1 MMAINPALPPLLPVN
16 VDGIPASMLDT
27 PRWAP
32 WRAVWDPKKKK
43 YEKIPHR
50 ADRPAAGLS
59 NKSVSGWSAF
69 HIAMAAYL
77 QNPDR
82 FAGVGYLMTGP
93 HGVVAVDLDH
103 CRDATTGTLVPWA
116 EEVVAKLD
124 SYTEVSPSG
133 TGLRVMVAGE
143 VERDWTNHDVGIEVY
158 GGVDAR
164 FVTITGAKLDGAPG
178 TVRKPRAGAMDNLA
192 ARYRKVQTA
201 AQVEDL
207 HLPPLLGADQLPD
220 IDDLGLPP
228 HAKNFLAAGAD
239 PGRDRSQ
246 ALFATSIALNQAG
259 LARDVVLSIL
269 EGNEYAMEV
278 ALDHRRQDYD
288 KALRYLWKDH
298 CGAGAAR
305 AEGLRQLD
313 LSQFEDM
320 RTEDDLAAD
329 YAELIGTPADD
340 QRQPQAEKTGTVLDD
355 FDDMD
360 AGGPAPASAVKSRD
374 LAPVK
379 APRFTPQRLGAFMSA
394 AAPEW
399 IIRGVLPRA
408 GLAVIYG
415 ASGSGKTFLTLDMA
429 GAVAQ
434 GADWRGCK
442 TAGGRVVYVVAE
454 GAGGFRKRVKAYC
467 HERGLDPDSVEILV
481 IADVPNFLDKA
492 DIKLLIEAIK
502 KVGPVAMIVIDTY
515 ARVMA
520 GGNENDAKDT
530 GQAVAHCD
538 ALHRVFKALVVLVH
552 HSGKDA
558 SKGAR
563 GSGALRAAADLE
575 IEVVQTREYR
585 AATITKMKDA
595 EDGAEYRFRLS
606 EVPIGADEEGFPIT
620 SCVIEHLGK
629 DPDEAPQEDAG
640 PPLGRVQQRILEQL
654 ATYIGGEVDRE
665 AFIQD
670 VRAITP
676 VDGTGKEKANWKVL
690 ITTPLRKLIEAGK
703 VVEINGSLS
712 LPKTACE

>member
-1 MMAINPALPPLLPVN
+1 MATNPSLPPLLPVN

-59 NKSVSGWSAF
+59 NKSLSGWSAF
-69 HIAMAAYL
+69 HVALAAYM

-103 CRDATTGTLVPWA
+103 CRDATTGALAPWA

-164 FVTITGAKLDGAPG
+164 FVTITGAKLEGAPS
-178 TVRKPRAGAMDNLA
+178 TVRVPRAGAMDNLA

-207 HLPPLLGADQLPD
+207 HLPALLGADQLPD

-259 LARDVVLSIL
+259 MARDVVLSIL

-329 YAELIGTPADD
+329 YAELIGMPADD

-355 FDDMD
+355 FEDMD
-360 AGGPAPASAVKSRD
+360 AGGPAPAVAVKSRD

-379 APRFTPQRLGAFMSA
+379 APRFTPQRPDVFLRHKPPA
-394 AAPEW
+394 W
-399 IIRGVLPRA
+399 IIKGFLPKA
-408 GLAVIYG
+408 GLAVVYG
-415 ASGSGKTFLTLDMA
+415 ASGSGKTFFVLDIA
-429 GAVAQ
+429 GAVAR
-434 GADWRGCK
+434 GADWRGVAVAK
-442 TAGGRVVYVVAE
+442 GRVVYIVAE
-454 GAGGFRKRVKAYC
+454 GANGFRSRLSAYC
-467 HERGLDPDSVEILV
+467 KANDVDPADLDVLV
-481 IADVPNFLDKA
+481 IPDAPNFLEKLQ
-492 DIKLLIEAIK
+492 IKELIEALK
-502 KVGPVAMIVIDTY
+502 TVGPISVIVVDTY

-538 ALHRVFKALVVLVH
+538 LLHRVFGALVVLVH
-552 HSGKDA
+552 HSGKD
-558 SKGAR
+558 STKGAR

-575 IEVVQTREYR
+575 IEVGVTSLTKYR
-585 AATITKMKDA
+585 SATVTKMKDG
-595 EDGAEYRFRLS
+595 EEGKEYAFRLA
-606 EVPIGADEEGFPIT
+606 EVVLGQDEDGFPIN
-620 SCVIEHLGK
+620 SCVVETRDTSGGR
-629 DPDEAPQEDAG
+629 ARG
-640 PPLGRVQQRILEQL
+640 PSKPLTDRQKLVLQVLDQHADLDGGGVHPIDLRRLTTPLLELKEGAKTDNRGRD
-654 ATYIGGEVDRE
+654 VDRE
-665 AFIQD
+665 VEFLLA
-670 VRAITP
+670 AS
-676 VDGTGKEKANWKVL
+676 
-690 ITTPLRKLIEAGK
+690 LIESN
-703 VVEINGSLS
+703 ENGLLVRSQH
-712 LPKTACE
+712 A

>member
-1 MMAINPALPPLLPVN
+1 MMAANPNLPPLLPVN
-16 VDGIPASMLDT
+16 VDGIPASLLDA

-32 WRAVWDPKKKK
+32 WRAVWDPKKQK

-59 NKSVSGWSAF
+59 NKSTKGWSAF
-69 HIAMAAYL
+69 HVAMAAYL
-77 QNPDR
+77 QQPDK

-103 CRDATTGTLVPWA
+103 CRDAATGDIAPWA
-116 EEVVAKLD
+116 GEVIAKLD
-124 SYTEVSPSG
+124 SYTEISPSG
-133 TGLRVMVAGE
+133 TGLRVMFAGE
-143 VERDWTNHDVGIEVY
+143 VDRDWTNHEVGIEVY

-164 FVTITGAKLDGAPG
+164 FVTITGARVPG
-178 TVRKPRAGAMDNLA
+178 SRADVRPPRAGVLDNIA

-207 HLPPLLGADQLPD
+207 HLPRLLGADELPD
-220 IDDLGLPP
+220 LDDIGLPP
-228 HAKNFLAAGAD
+228 YAKNFLVAGAD
-239 PGRDRSQ
+239 PGQDRSR
-246 ALFATSIALNQAG
+246 ALFATSVALNQAG
-259 LARDVVLSIL
+259 LAREVVLSIL

-298 CGAGAAR
+298 CSAGAAR
-305 AEGLRQLD
+305 AEGFRQIIVDDFIYEPTEAD
-313 LSQFEDM
+313 LE
-320 RTEDDLAAD
+320 AD
-329 YAELIGTPADD
+329 FAELIAA
-340 QRQPQAEKTGTVLDD
+340 PQVAAPSGPQVSDIYDD
-355 FDDMD
+355 FEDLSGETPPEQ
-360 AGGPAPASAVKSRD
+360 ATVKPRD

-399 IIRGVLPRA
+399 IIKGVLPRA

-429 GAVAQ
+429 GAVAR
-434 GADWRGCK
+434 GADWRGHQ
-442 TAGGRVVYVVAE
+442 TAQGRVVYIVAE
-454 GAGGFRKRVKAYC
+454 GAGGFRKRVRAYC
-467 HERGLDPDSVEILV
+467 QEHGLEPDSVEVLV
-481 IADVPNFLDKA
+481 VADVPNFLDKA

-538 ALHRVFKALVVLVH
+538 ALHRAFKALVVLVH

-575 IEVVQTREYR
+575 IEVVQTRAYR

-595 EDGAEYRFRLS
+595 EDGAEYAFRLG
-606 EVPIGADEEGFPIT
+606 EVTIGMDDDGYPTT
-620 SCVIEHLGK
+620 SCVVEHI
-629 DPDEAPQEDAG
+629 DNTQEEVQAEDAG
-640 PPLGRVQQRILEQL
+640 PTLGRVQQRILDQL
-654 ATYIGGEVDRE
+654 DTYIGGEVERE

-676 VDGTGKEKANWKVL
+676 LDASGKEKANWKVL
-690 ITTPLRKLIEAGK
+690 ITTPLRKLIEAEK
-703 VVEINGSLS
+703 IAEINGVLS
-712 LPKTACE
+712 LPKTARE